1 MTHYKAHVVD
11 VKILGEKVK
20 VKIPSKADII
30 IMSNGGY
37 PLDKD
42 LSSSQ
47 IHLHGEA
54 IVKRGRCH
62 KNHI

>member
-30 IMSNGGY
+30 IMSNG
-37 PLDKD
+37 D
-42 LSSSQ
+42 
-47 IHLHGEA
+47 I
-54 IVKRGRCH
+54 
-62 KNHI
+62 N